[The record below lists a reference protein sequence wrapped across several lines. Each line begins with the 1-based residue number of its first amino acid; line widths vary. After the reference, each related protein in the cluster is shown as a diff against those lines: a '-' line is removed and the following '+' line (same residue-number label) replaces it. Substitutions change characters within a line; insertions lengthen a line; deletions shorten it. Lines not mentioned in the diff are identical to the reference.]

1 MSMDQL
7 PIINIAAGAATS
19 VIGSV
24 AGYEKGQ
31 AEKAAADYNASM
43 TIQTMQQEEAAS
55 EQKFGAIMGQQR
67 AMYGAA
73 GVDISQGSP
82 LMVLAD
88 TAMQERTEQQR
99 IQTAGT
105 EKAALQ
111 RYQGAMAA
119 YSADV
124 GAMTTFLSGL
134 GQTATSIYKY
144 ENQ

>member
-73 GVDISQGSP
+73 GVDISQPPVNLGHLGASHP
-82 LMVLAD
+82 QAS
-88 TAMQERTEQQR
+88 
-99 IQTAGT
+99 
-105 EKAALQ
+105 AAC
-111 RYQGAMAA
+111 
-119 YSADV
+119 
-124 GAMTTFLSGL
+124 T
-134 GQTATSIYKY
+134 K
-144 ENQ
+144 